1 MKRKNLNTANSYS
14 GATSALYIDENKS
27 IINVSSEIEKQY
39 NWIDGKR
46 TDEVVGYRAYF
57 VQEGVN
63 PFVVKFE
70 KEPTLPPFLS
80 EVRLNNLEAIEIRSN
95 VYFRATGVRVVK
107 L

>member
-57 VQEGVN
+57 AQEGVN
-63 PFVVKFE
+63 PFVFFIF
-70 KEPTLPPFLS
+70 FL
-80 EVRLNNLEAIEIRSN
+80 
-95 VYFRATGVRVVK
+95 F
-107 L
+107 